1 MKIIRNFEE
10 HKTRHEAFLAYEALS
25 NNKNTPIWIEDDD
38 IPCALVID
46 FNDWLWL
53 PVKTKQAYKVSQYC
67 EQYLGRK
74 CP

>member
-10 HKTRHEAFLAYEALS
+10 YKTRREAFLAYEALS
-25 NNKNTPIWIEDDD
+25 HNKNTPIWVEDDD

-46 FNDWLWL
+46 FTDWLWL
-53 PVKTKQAYKVSQYC
+53 PVKTKQAYEESKYC

-74 CP
+74 SP